1 VFVSIVIAT
10 RNRSALLGQT
20 LDVLAAQRWP
30 VDRLEIVVAD
40 NGSGDDTRAVV
51 ARAARREGGAAVRY
65 LFVPQPGKSNAVNA
79 ALDVARGDLIAFT
92 DDDVRPEPDWLAAL
106 ARAVDDTGADFVAG
120 RIHPIWE
127 IDPPRW
133 MSPAL
138 YGVLAIPDNGATR
151 LTLSADGASQ
161 AMPDVMPIGANM
173 AVRASV
179 IGRIGGLRTD
189 LGKLAG
195 SLRTGEDHEFFLR
208 LLHAG
213 CRGVYEPAAVVHH
226 LVPRERLRRGYF
238 RRWLHQNGR
247 DVAKLER
254 EYTAQVRRLFAV
266 PRYLWR
272 QAAVDAACATR
283 AALTGDDRGRFAA
296 WLRLVWFAGYLRES
310 WPAATGAAHDAV
322 HFAGGR

>member
-20 LDVLAAQRWP
+20 LDALAAQRWP
-30 VDRLEIVVAD
+30 VDQLEIVVAD
-40 NGSGDDTRAVV
+40 NGSSDDTRAVV

-92 DDDVRPEPDWLAAL
+92 DDDVRAEPDWIAAL
-106 ARAVDDTGADFVAG
+106 AGAVDATGADFVAG
-120 RIHPIWE
+120 RIHPTWE

-138 YGVLAIPDNGATR
+138 YGVLAIPDNGPTR
-151 LTLSADGASQ
+151 LPISAKGASQ
-161 AMPDVMPIGANM
+161 AMPIGANM

-179 IGRIGGLRTD
+179 IARIGGLRTD

-213 CRGVYEPAAVVHH
+213 YRGVYEPAAVVHH
-226 LVPRERLRRGYF
+226 FVPRERLRRDYF
-238 RRWLHQNGR
+238 RRWLYQNGR

-272 QAAVDAACATR
+272 QAAADSARAAR
-283 AALTGDDRGRFAA
+283 AALTGDDRGRSAA

-322 HFAGGR
+322 HLAGGR